1 MMIVV
6 TIAEFAQSYM
16 AQARNSGRSS
26 PSLASQPLR
35 LGTGGHVSSGASS
48 ELDMISIHDQNRG
61 CMARSYW

>member
-26 PSLASQPLR
+26 PSLASQPVR
-35 LGTGGHVSSGASS
+35 FETGGQVPSYASS
-48 ELDMISIHDQNRG
+48 ELRHVFHP
-61 CMARSYW
+61 